1 MTLKELKEL
10 IKGKRIDRIAGF
22 CDSYEQ
28 MIDRCRLDVHNGS
41 GVIDTSDDGDNDNH
55 RLLKLCG
62 IGYSF
67 ECRYTNGPKLSG

>member
-28 MIDRCRLDVHNGS
+28 MFERCRIDIQES
-41 GVIDTSDDGDNDNH
+41 EQRIYIDTYLDDDIEE
-55 RLLKLCG
+55 KA
-62 IGYSF
+62 
-67 ECRYTNGPKLSG
+67 